1 MNYSSQMVQVLKSD
15 VFDAWLG
22 KLRDHEA
29 KARILVRVARLSQGN
44 PGDVKSVGHGVL
56 EMRVD
61 LGPGYRIYFTRR
73 GDQIALLL
81 CGGDKRTQA
90 ADIARA
96 KEIAAQWSVK

>member
-1 MNYSSQMVQVLKSD
+1 MIQVLKSD
-15 VFDAWLG
+15 AFDAWFK

-44 PGDVKSVGHGVL
+44 AGDVKSVGHSVL

-61 LGPGYRIYFTRR
+61 FGPGYRIYFTRR

-90 ADIARA
+90 ADIVRA
-96 KEIAAQWSVK
+96 KEIATQWSDK

>member
-1 MNYSSQMVQVLKSD
+1 MIQVLKSD

-22 KLRDHEA
+22 RLRDREA
-29 KARILVRVARLSQGN
+29 KARILVRVARLSLGN
-44 PGDVKSVGHGVL
+44 PGDVKSVGERVL

-61 LGPGYRIYFTRR
+61 FGPGYRIYFTRR
-73 GDQIALLL
+73 GGQIALLL

-96 KEIAAQWSVK
+96 KEIAAQWRNP